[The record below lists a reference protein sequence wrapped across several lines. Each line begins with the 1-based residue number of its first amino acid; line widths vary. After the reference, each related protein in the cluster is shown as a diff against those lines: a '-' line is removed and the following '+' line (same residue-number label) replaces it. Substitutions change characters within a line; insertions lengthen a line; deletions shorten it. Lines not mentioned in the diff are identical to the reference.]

1 MAEDFIISISTQLRE
16 HLRALRKQRGLT
28 QAQLG
33 EKTGVSQARIAE
45 IEANPG
51 VVNFDQLQHVLSI
64 LGASLRLHMEG
75 DNSPASPILHVAQQ
89 ADAPYDNGQPAA
101 KKRGSW

>member
-16 HLRALRKQRGLT
+16 HLRALRKQHGLT

-33 EKTGVSQARIAE
+33 ERTGVSQARIAE

-51 VVNFDQLQHVLSI
+51 VVSFDQLQHVLST

-75 DNSPASPILHVAQQ
+75 AGSPPSPISQVAQQ
-89 ADAPYDNGQPAA
+89 ADAPYDNGKPAT
-101 KKRGSW
+101 KKQGSW